1 MVPSPTEIKDI
12 SSPKSWVRSIALIG
26 SNGSS
31 EAILHLQP
39 GILLTAE
46 IQIARTNP
54 PAAQSL
60 FKLAPLL
67 KGTVCMLQDG
77 TASGLYGCNGTSCPQ
92 VSLGLP
98 PGTGHTN
105 GRHSDARGCRRGG
118 AEAVAGIHDSV

>member
-67 KGTVCMLQDG
+67 KGTVCALQDG
-77 TASGLYGCNGTSCPQ
+77 THLVYTAVTVHPAHSVFRSASRYW
-92 VSLGLP
+92 
-98 PGTGHTN
+98 
-105 GRHSDARGCRRGG
+105 
-118 AEAVAGIHDSV
+118 